1 MMELVGGRL
10 DTFQRVL
17 GMAIGSLPITI
28 LLGIFGFSTTG
39 IPTSSQMLQ
48 GFLLALCSGVIA
60 TMTFFFATDLAK
72 DNLALLGAVEATQA
86 GTMVFT
92 VLGEI
97 VFLNGSFPG
106 GLSLLGMIII
116 MLGMV
121 ANSILNRSVPVV
133 KQKNSIKRVWFCD
146 KEPYSFIVPYCALS
160 E

>member
-1 MMELVGGRL
+1 
-10 DTFQRVL
+10 
-17 GMAIGSLPITI
+17 
-28 LLGIFGFSTTG
+28 
-39 IPTSSQMLQ
+39 
-48 GFLLALCSGVIA
+48 
-60 TMTFFFATDLAK
+60 
-72 DNLALLGAVEATQA
+72 
-86 GTMVFT
+86 MVFT

-146 KEPYSFIVPYCALS
+146 KEPYFLLSPIAPYQNSISLTVYTKTYVIIRFMRNNRR
-160 E
+160 